1 MEDIIYITSDYSGMT
16 EEDLRLYI
24 KELKSQMSDFEFENW
39 FSIEN
44 FIDKGYYYRLRE
56 ELN

>member
-1 MEDIIYITSDYSGMT
+1 MT